1 MLNLPASAAFNR
13 RIPKQKFYEELPLT
27 PALRRVFVGQINAI
41 WWRSKIAPAT
51 ANLAPGR
58 TVTELEVFELQLAQP
73 SLDEGVLRAIDKRIP
88 YPILYLL
95 TCDGR
100 CQAWIGY
107 QPAGQAGA
115 QVYYHTAW
123 QPQEDLMLELRG
135 LDTDAAYENFVRQI
149 AGGALNAPATEPLQ
163 QSIARDQRRRA
174 LEKQI
179 AVLQNKIRREK
190 QLNRQVEL
198 NQKLKE
204 LRKEYELYAKS
215 NELI

>member
-115 QVYYHTAW
+115 RVYYHTAW

-149 AGGALNAPATEPLQ
+149 AGGALNAPAAEPLQ

-179 AVLQNKIRREK
+179 TVLQNRIRREK

-198 NQKLKE
+198 NGELKR
-204 LRKEYELYAKS
+204 LRKEMECL
-215 NELI
+215 

>member
-58 TVTELEVFELQLAQP
+58 TVAELEVFELQLAQP
-73 SLDEGVLRAIDKRIP
+73 SLDAGVLRAIDKRIP
-88 YPILYLL
+88 YPIVYLL

-107 QPAGQAGA
+107 QSAGQAGA
-115 QVYYHTAW
+115 RVYYHTAW
-123 QPQEDLMLELRG
+123 QPQEDLKLELRG

-149 AGGALNAPATEPLQ
+149 AGGALNAPAAEPLP
-163 QSIARDQRRRA
+163 QSIARDQHRRA

-179 AVLQNKIRREK
+179 AALQNKIRREK

-198 NQKLKE
+198 NGKLKK
-204 LRKEYELYAKS
+204 LRKELS
-215 NELI
+215 DVQ

>member
-1 MLNLPASAAFNR
+1 MLNLPASAAFKR

-198 NQKLKE
+198 NQELKR
-204 LRKEYELYAKS
+204 LRKEHK
-215 NELI
+215 IICQIK

>member
-107 QPAGQAGA
+107 QPAGQAGT

-149 AGGALNAPATEPLQ
+149 AGGALDAPAAEPLPR
-163 QSIARDQRRRA
+163 SIARDQRRRA

-179 AVLQNKIRREK
+179 TVLQNKIRREK

-198 NQKLKE
+198 NGELKR
-204 LRKEYELYAKS
+204 LRKELETNGKM
-215 NELI
+215 

>member
-1 MLNLPASAAFNR
+1 MLNLPASTAFNR

-107 QPAGQAGA
+107 QPAGQGGA
-115 QVYYHTAW
+115 RVYYHTAW
-123 QPQEDLMLELRG
+123 QPQEDLKLELRG
-135 LDTDAAYENFVRQI
+135 LDTDVAYENFVRQI
-149 AGGALNAPATEPLQ
+149 AGGALDAPAAEPLPR
-163 QSIARDQRRRA
+163 SIARDQRRRA

-215 NELI
+215 NEPI

>member
-1 MLNLPASAAFNR
+1 MLNLPASTAFNR

-88 YPILYLL
+88 YPILHLL

-149 AGGALNAPATEPLQ
+149 AGGALDAPAAEPLPR
-163 QSIARDQRRRA
+163 SIARDQRRRA

-179 AVLQNKIRREK
+179 TVLQNKIRREK

-198 NQKLKE
+198 NGELKK
-204 LRKEYELYAKS
+204 LRKELETNGKM
-215 NELI
+215 

>member
-1 MLNLPASAAFNR
+1 MLNLPASTAFDR
-13 RIPKQKFYEELPLT
+13 RIPKQKFYKELPLT
-27 PALRRVFVGQINAI
+27 PAMRRVFVGQINAI

-107 QPAGQAGA
+107 QPAGQGGA
-115 QVYYHTAW
+115 RVYYHTAW
-123 QPQEDLMLELRG
+123 QPQEDLKLELRG
-135 LDTDAAYENFVRQI
+135 LDTDVAYENFVRQI
-149 AGGALNAPATEPLQ
+149 AGGALDTPAAEPLPR
-163 QSIARDQRRRA
+163 SIARDQRRRA

-198 NQKLKE
+198 NGELKR
-204 LRKEYELYAKS
+204 LRKELETNGKM
-215 NELI
+215 

>member
-1 MLNLPASAAFNR
+1 MLNLPASAAFKR

-198 NQKLKE
+198 NGELKR
-204 LRKEYELYAKS
+204 LRKELETNGKM
-215 NELI
+215 

>member
-107 QPAGQAGA
+107 QPAGQGGA
-115 QVYYHTAW
+115 RVYYHTAW
-123 QPQEDLMLELRG
+123 QPQEDLKLELRG
-135 LDTDAAYENFVRQI
+135 LDTDAAYENLVRQI
-149 AGGALNAPATEPLQ
+149 AGGALDAPAAEPLP

-179 AVLQNKIRREK
+179 TVLQNKIRREK

-198 NQKLKE
+198 NGELKR
-204 LRKEYELYAKS
+204 LRKELETNGKM
-215 NELI
+215 

>member
-27 PALRRVFVGQINAI
+27 PTLRRVFVGQINAI

-190 QLNRQVEL
+190 QLNRQVALNGEL
-198 NQKLKE
+198 KR
-204 LRKEYELYAKS
+204 LRKELECL
-215 NELI
+215 

>member
-1 MLNLPASAAFNR
+1 MLNLPASTAFNR

-27 PALRRVFVGQINAI
+27 PALRRVFVEQINAI

-135 LDTDAAYENFVRQI
+135 LDTYAAYENLVRQI
-149 AGGALNAPATEPLQ
+149 AGGALDAPTAEPLP

-179 AVLQNKIRREK
+179 TVLQNKIRREK

-198 NQKLKE
+198 NGELKR
-204 LRKEYELYAKS
+204 LRKELETNGKM
-215 NELI
+215 

>member
-198 NQKLKE
+198 NAELKK
-204 LRKEYELYAKS
+204 LRKEIHEI
-215 NELI
+215 E

>member
-1 MLNLPASAAFNR
+1 MLNLPASTAFDR
-13 RIPKQKFYEELPLT
+13 RIPKQKFYKELPLT
-27 PALRRVFVGQINAI
+27 PAMRRVFVGQINAI

-88 YPILYLL
+88 YPIVYLL

-107 QPAGQAGA
+107 QPAGQGGA
-115 QVYYHTAW
+115 RVYYHTAW
-123 QPQEDLMLELRG
+123 QPQEDLKLELRG
-135 LDTDAAYENFVRQI
+135 LDTDVAYENFVRQI
-149 AGGALNAPATEPLQ
+149 AGGALDAPAAEPLPR
-163 QSIARDQRRRA
+163 SIARDQRRRA

-198 NQKLKE
+198 NGELKR
-204 LRKEYELYAKS
+204 LRKEMECL
-215 NELI
+215 

>member
-107 QPAGQAGA
+107 QPAGQGGA
-115 QVYYHTAW
+115 RVYYHTAW
-123 QPQEDLMLELRG
+123 QPQEDLKLELRG
-135 LDTDAAYENFVRQI
+135 LDTDVAYENFVRQI
-149 AGGALNAPATEPLQ
+149 AGGALDAPAAEPLPR
-163 QSIARDQRRRA
+163 SIARDQRRRA

-190 QLNRQVEL
+190 QLNRQIEL
-198 NQKLKE
+198 NQELKR
-204 LRKEYELYAKS
+204 LRKEHK
-215 NELI
+215 IICQIK

>member
-1 MLNLPASAAFNR
+1 MLNLPASTAFNR

-27 PALRRVFVGQINAI
+27 PAMRRVFVGQINAI

-107 QPAGQAGA
+107 QPAGQGGA
-115 QVYYHTAW
+115 RVYYHTAW
-123 QPQEDLMLELRG
+123 QPQEDLKLELRG
-135 LDTDAAYENFVRQI
+135 LDTDVAYENFVRQI
-149 AGGALNAPATEPLQ
+149 AGGALDAPAAEPLPR
-163 QSIARDQRRRA
+163 SIARDQRRRA

-198 NQKLKE
+198 NGELKR
-204 LRKEYELYAKS
+204 LRKEMECL
-215 NELI
+215 

>member
-1 MLNLPASAAFNR
+1 MLNLPASTAFDR

-27 PALRRVFVGQINAI
+27 PAMRRVFVEQIHAI

-58 TVTELEVFELQLAQP
+58 AVAELEVFELQLAQP
-73 SLDEGVLRAIDKRIP
+73 SLDEGVLRVIDKRIP
-88 YPILYLL
+88 YPILHLL

-107 QPAGQAGA
+107 QLAGQGGA
-115 QVYYHTAW
+115 RVYYHTAW
-123 QPQEDLMLELRG
+123 QPQDDLNLELRG
-135 LDTDAAYENFVRQI
+135 LDTDAVYENFVRQI
-149 AGGALNAPATEPLQ
+149 AGGALDAPAAEPLQ

-198 NQKLKE
+198 NGELKR
-204 LRKEYELYAKS
+204 LRKELETNGKM
-215 NELI
+215 

>member
-41 WWRSKIAPAT
+41 WWRRKIAPAT

-107 QPAGQAGA
+107 QPAGQGGA
-115 QVYYHTAW
+115 RVYYHTAW

-149 AGGALNAPATEPLQ
+149 AGGALNAPAAEPLQ

-179 AVLQNKIRREK
+179 TVLQNKIRREK

-198 NQKLKE
+198 NGELKR
-204 LRKEYELYAKS
+204 LRKELETNGKM
-215 NELI
+215 

>member
-198 NQKLKE
+198 NGELKR
-204 LRKEYELYAKS
+204 LRKEMECL
-215 NELI
+215 

>member
-198 NQKLKE
+198 NQELKR
-204 LRKEYELYAKS
+204 LRKEHK
-215 NELI
+215 IICQIK

>member
-58 TVTELEVFELQLAQP
+58 TVAELEVFELQLAQP
-73 SLDEGVLRAIDKRIP
+73 SLDAGVLRAIDKRIP
-88 YPILYLL
+88 YPIVYLL

-107 QPAGQAGA
+107 QPAGQGSAR
-115 QVYYHTAW
+115 VYYHTAW
-123 QPQEDLMLELRG
+123 QPQEDLKLELRG
-135 LDTDAAYENFVRQI
+135 LDTDAVYENFVRQI
-149 AGGALNAPATEPLQ
+149 AGGALDAPAAEPLP

-179 AVLQNKIRREK
+179 AALQNKICREK

-198 NQKLKE
+198 NGELKR
-204 LRKEYELYAKS
+204 LRKELEEIL
-215 NELI
+215 

>member
-107 QPAGQAGA
+107 QPAGQGGA
-115 QVYYHTAW
+115 RVYYHTAW

-149 AGGALNAPATEPLQ
+149 AGGALNAPAAEPLQ

-198 NQKLKE
+198 NGELKR
-204 LRKEYELYAKS
+204 LRKELETNGKM
-215 NELI
+215 

>member
-198 NQKLKE
+198 NGELKRVKKE
-204 LRKEYELYAKS
+204 LVKLEEYDGS
-215 NELI
+215 F

>member
-1 MLNLPASAAFNR
+1 MLNLPASTAFDR
-13 RIPKQKFYEELPLT
+13 RIPKQKFYKELPLT

-107 QPAGQAGA
+107 QPAGQGGA
-115 QVYYHTAW
+115 RVYYHTAW
-123 QPQEDLMLELRG
+123 QPQEDLKLELRG
-135 LDTDAAYENFVRQI
+135 LDTDVAYENFVRQI
-149 AGGALNAPATEPLQ
+149 AGGALDAPAAEPLPR
-163 QSIARDQRRRA
+163 SIARDQRRRA

-198 NQKLKE
+198 NGELKR
-204 LRKEYELYAKS
+204 LRKELETNGKM
-215 NELI
+215 

>member
-41 WWRSKIAPAT
+41 WWRSKIASAT

-107 QPAGQAGA
+107 QPAGQGGA
-115 QVYYHTAW
+115 RVYYHTAW
-123 QPQEDLMLELRG
+123 QPQEDLKLELRG
-135 LDTDAAYENFVRQI
+135 LDTDVAYENFVRQI
-149 AGGALNAPATEPLQ
+149 AGGALDAPAAEPLPR
-163 QSIARDQRRRA
+163 SIARDQRRRA

-198 NQKLKE
+198 NGELKR
-204 LRKEYELYAKS
+204 LRKEMECL
-215 NELI
+215 

>member
-58 TVTELEVFELQLAQP
+58 TVAELEVFELQLAQP

-107 QPAGQAGA
+107 QPAGQGGA
-115 QVYYHTAW
+115 RVYYHTAW
-123 QPQEDLMLELRG
+123 QPQEDLKLELRG
-135 LDTDAAYENFVRQI
+135 LDTDVAYENFVRQI
-149 AGGALNAPATEPLQ
+149 AGGALDAPAAEPLPR
-163 QSIARDQRRRA
+163 SIARDQRRRA

-198 NQKLKE
+198 NGELKR
-204 LRKEYELYAKS
+204 LRKEMECL
-215 NELI
+215 

>member
-123 QPQEDLMLELRG
+123 QPQEDLKLELRG
-135 LDTDAAYENFVRQI
+135 LDTDVAYENFVRQI
-149 AGGALNAPATEPLQ
+149 AGGALDAPAAEPLPR
-163 QSIARDQRRRA
+163 SIARDQRRRA

-179 AVLQNKIRREK
+179 TVLQNKIRREK

-198 NQKLKE
+198 NGELKR
-204 LRKEYELYAKS
+204 LRKELETNGKM
-215 NELI
+215 

>member
-1 MLNLPASAAFNR
+1 MLNLPASTAFDR
-13 RIPKQKFYEELPLT
+13 RIPKQKFYKELPLT
-27 PALRRVFVGQINAI
+27 PAMRRVFVGQINAI

-107 QPAGQAGA
+107 QPAGQGGA
-115 QVYYHTAW
+115 RVYYHSAW
-123 QPQEDLMLELRG
+123 QPQEDLKLELRG
-135 LDTDAAYENFVRQI
+135 LDTDVAYENFVRQI
-149 AGGALNAPATEPLQ
+149 AGGALDAPAAEPLPR
-163 QSIARDQRRRA
+163 SIARDQRRRA

-198 NQKLKE
+198 NGELKR
-204 LRKEYELYAKS
+204 LRKEMECL
-215 NELI
+215 

>member
-1 MLNLPASAAFNR
+1 MLNLPASTAFDR

-135 LDTDAAYENFVRQI
+135 LDTDAAYKNLVRQI
-149 AGGALNAPATEPLQ
+149 AGGALDAPTAEPLP

-179 AVLQNKIRREK
+179 TVLQNKIRREK

-198 NQKLKE
+198 NGELKR
-204 LRKEYELYAKS
+204 LRKELETNGKM
-215 NELI
+215 

>member
-198 NQKLKE
+198 NGELKR
-204 LRKEYELYAKS
+204 LRKELETNGKM
-215 NELI
+215 

>member
-1 MLNLPASAAFNR
+1 MLNLPASTAFNR

-27 PALRRVFVGQINAI
+27 PALRRVFVEQINAI

-149 AGGALNAPATEPLQ
+149 AGGALDAPATEPLQ

-179 AVLQNKIRREK
+179 AVLQNRIRREK

-198 NQKLKE
+198 NQELKR
-204 LRKEYELYAKS
+204 LRKEHK
-215 NELI
+215 IICQIK

>member
-123 QPQEDLMLELRG
+123 QPQEDLKLELRG

-149 AGGALNAPATEPLQ
+149 AGGALDAPATEPLQ

-198 NQKLKE
+198 NGELKR
-204 LRKEYELYAKS
+204 LRKEMECL
-215 NELI
+215 

>member
-58 TVTELEVFELQLAQP
+58 AVAELEVFELQLAQP

-149 AGGALNAPATEPLQ
+149 AGGALNAPAAEPLQ

-179 AVLQNKIRREK
+179 TVLQNKIRREK

-198 NQKLKE
+198 NGELKR
-204 LRKEYELYAKS
+204 LRKELETNGKM
-215 NELI
+215 

>member
-1 MLNLPASAAFNR
+1 MLNLPASTAFDR
-13 RIPKQKFYEELPLT
+13 RIPKQKFYKELPLT
-27 PALRRVFVGQINAI
+27 PAMRRVFVGQINAI

-107 QPAGQAGA
+107 QPAGQGGA
-115 QVYYHTAW
+115 RVYYHTAW

-149 AGGALNAPATEPLQ
+149 AGGALNAPAAEPLQ

-179 AVLQNKIRREK
+179 TVLQNKIRREK

-198 NQKLKE
+198 NGELKR
-204 LRKEYELYAKS
+204 LRKELETNGKM
-215 NELI
+215 

>member
-1 MLNLPASAAFNR
+1 MLNLPASTAFNR

-115 QVYYHTAW
+115 RVYYHTAW
-123 QPQEDLMLELRG
+123 QPQEDLKLELRG
-135 LDTDAAYENFVRQI
+135 LDTDVAYENFVRQI
-149 AGGALNAPATEPLQ
+149 AGGALDAPAAEPLPR
-163 QSIARDQRRRA
+163 SIARDQRRRA